1 MSKSQ
6 KISYSKVVI
15 AGIAVGVVIAL
26 ILIGSAQ
33 IGITGNAIRGIDSYN
48 VLADNDAVLGNAKA
62 PVTIVAFYDLND
74 PYTRRFHN
82 EVFPLIK
89 KNYIDTNQVKFI
101 VRDFPLD
108 DDSLLAA
115 QATECT
121 RKLYGDQAYWTYQ
134 NLIFEKQNFI
144 DSGLP
149 KGTVTRTIPLNSANL
164 VAWAEE
170 QNYAIKDCLTYQN
183 TIVEVQSDHTQGIKF
198 GIDSTP
204 SFIINNQII
213 KGAQPY
219 EEFQK
224 AIESALSS

>member
-1 MSKSQ
+1 MTNSQ
-6 KISYSKVVI
+6 KLSYPKVVI
-15 AGIAVGVVIAL
+15 AGIALGVVIAL
-26 ILIGSAQ
+26 ILIGSAES
-33 IGITGNAIRGIDSYN
+33 GITGNAIRGIDSYN
-48 VLADNDAVLGNAKA
+48 VLADDDAVLGNVKA

-101 VRDFPLD
+101 VRDFPQD

-115 QATECT
+115 QAAECT

-134 NLIFEKQNFI
+134 NLLFEKQNLI

-164 VAWAEE
+164 IAWAEE
-170 QNYAIKDCLTYQN
+170 QGYNIKNCLTYQN
-183 TIVEVQSDHTQGIKF
+183 TIVEVQSDHTQGLKF
-198 GIDSTP
+198 GIDSVPT
-204 SFIINNQII
+204 FIINNQII

-224 AIESALSS
+224 LIESALSS